1 MYSCLAVSHTGYLVW
16 LVIES
21 NNFCYFCLGQYKV
34 RAKFRFNL
42 RWQSEWFSVSII
54 YIWVYTI
61 TSTLGNELFVG
72 LYITLLLFWP
82 FIMIVGWMVHV
93 NQFKFTIHL
102 VLGAPPTVL
111 DISSNLV
118 FEFIDAKVL
127 KVGNYLNITFLES
140 LPLLLVWVCVRFTH
154 TPWTVART

>member
-72 LYITLLLFWP
+72 LYITLFSFRP
-82 FIMIVGWMVHV
+82 FLIHVGCIVRV
-93 NQFKFTIHL
+93 NSVKFPFHI
-102 VLGAPPTVL
+102 VIGSPPTVL
-111 DISSNLV
+111 AIAGNISFWFLYTPGFKIFNS
-118 FEFIDAKVL
+118 
-127 KVGNYLNITFLES
+127 LNITIFGVPYFSVGAGLCS
-140 LPLLLVWVCVRFTH
+140 VTS
-154 TPWTVART
+154 